1 MDRGDVPRAQ
11 SRRTEIAWC
20 GMDSDAL
27 TAQGSDRG
35 KKASCIVPDNENLAA
50 GHEPSFAGSLSRN
63 AGSVQP
69 GFGCRLL
76 LMFRR

>member
-1 MDRGDVPRAQ
+1 MDRGDVSRAQ
-11 SRRTEIAWC
+11 SRRTEIARC
-20 GMDSDAL
+20 GMDRDAL

-50 GHEPSFAGSLSRN
+50 GHEPSFAASLSRT

-76 LMFRR
+76 LMFRQ

>member
-1 MDRGDVPRAQ
+1 MDSDDVSRAQ
-11 SRRTEIAWC
+11 SRRTEVARC
-20 GMDSDAL
+20 GMDGDTLS
-27 TAQGSDRG
+27 AQGSDRG

-50 GHEPSFAGSLSRN
+50 GHEASFTGSLSRT

-76 LMFRR
+76 LMLRQ